1 MLEDIFRNNRRWS
14 AAQTAADPEYFR
26 SLANLQAPEFFW
38 IGCSDSRV
46 PANQVAGLKPG
57 EVFVHRN
64 VANVVHSSD
73 MNLLSA
79 LEFAIEAL
87 GVQHVIVCG
96 HYGCGGIRAAFHDE
110 RNGIVDHWLAPVR
123 ATYRRHRRTIDG
135 QASEAQKLDALCE
148 ANIRD
153 RVRDVATTTI
163 VRDAWHRGQELA
175 IHGWVYGL
183 ADGLLRDLGVSVQR
197 PDDVAD

>member
-1 MLEDIFRNNRRWS
+1 MLDDIFRNNRRWS

-46 PANQVAGLKPG
+46 PANQVAGLQPG

-87 GVQHVIVCG
+87 GVRHVIVCG
-96 HYGCGGIRAAFHDE
+96 HYGCGGVKAASRTAIPKASPTTGSSRSAASPAATAPPSRRSTPPAGSTASPSSTSPRASSASP
-110 RNGIVDHWLAPVR
+110 RPRSCAPPG
-123 ATYRRHRRTIDG
+123 AA
-135 QASEAQKLDALCE
+135 ASRSPSTA
-148 ANIRD
+148 
-153 RVRDVATTTI
+153 
-163 VRDAWHRGQELA
+163 
-175 IHGWVYGL
+175 
-183 ADGLLRDLGVSVQR
+183 
-197 PDDVAD
+197 